1 MKVCYNVYEYMFHS
15 QRHMMIKYDKNLIHI
30 NDDDNGE
37 LDLIVLSAKSSRVI
51 VVRCNRCNNPW
62 STRPRELFYNRTSC
76 PVCRKDKEY
85 NENAISLS
93 LKYYEV
99 LYPML
104 IDKKS
109 LENRGDTSQY
119 TVDVVCPDCSKAFRI
134 TIYSAVKRIENNSPI
149 CWMCDS
155 RKGGRTGELFMYNY
169 PELVSRIRDEVP
181 DTDFLVSDPK
191 EFMFEYDCGH
201 SEKIRTRNF
210 VWQHKICSECK
221 KSELSKRLDFL
232 LGLKEKE
239 EERRI
244 RADSKPAKK
253 KKTHCKTYYMLKK
266 SRPKNVD
273 VVCSKCSK
281 QLNIQTS
288 SYLRNIRKH
297 NMKYICNI
305 CASSKGIRLS
315 EKLKSPEFAHVFWSN
330 KNEFSPDDITA
341 SSGRRVILECEK
353 GHEWSPFAY
362 AIGGCPQCMQGSMT
376 SKEEDLFAGFLSS
389 LLPNTEI
396 YRSVRG
402 LIYPQEV
409 DIYIPS
415 KQVAIEFNGLYWHS
429 EKAGKGKD
437 YHYNKWLS
445 CKNKGVRLITVW
457 EDDWRYRRDA
467 VTQYITEI
475 LSDTYST
482 NLDKDI
488 SLFLESNIIDDSMLS
503 FLDKYSLYDQQ
514 YIIDESS
521 SFIIGQDSSGLISS
535 ISAVSSYSNFNVI
548 GSHVCKPGFEW
559 NSLTGVFGYLQNTG
573 RYDFGFLD
581 SKDNPVIH
589 DDLLEILGLNSSI
602 DILPARRNCKYEN
615 NSSFRVKCDK
625 DYDRWIWN
633 SGYTLWY
640 A

>member
-1 MKVCYNVYEYMFHS
+1 MPAYVSDVLLDPVKRAEHFEKHVAIDPVTCVCHKTWVPSVKDLES
-15 QRHMMIKYDKNLIHI
+15 QKCVCPFCGH
-30 NDDDNGE
+30 
-37 LDLIVLSAKSSRVI
+37 
-51 VVRCNRCNNPW
+51 NPHKM
-62 STRPRELFYNRTSC
+62 SP
-76 PVCRKDKEY
+76 D
-85 NENAISLS
+85 
-93 LKYYEV
+93 YYRV
-99 LYPML
+99 LYPITLNKSALLYRSDNSWHL
-104 IDKKS
+104 IDVTCRTCHKAIRVVIKS
-109 LENRGDTSQY
+109 AIQRLKEGL
-119 TVDVVCPDCSKAFRI
+119 
-134 TIYSAVKRIENNSPI
+134 PI
-149 CWMCDS
+149 CWICDS

-169 PELVSRIRDEVP
+169 PELVDRIKGEVP
-181 DTDFLVSDPK
+181 KDDFYLAV
-191 EFMFEYDCGH
+191 MTYMQFEYDCGH
-201 SEKIRTRNF
+201 IQSMTPKRFMKNHKRCDECTIKYRESRRAEKEAEERARPRRRRSRTREEIESGS
-210 VWQHKICSECK
+210 VVYKRRVHCSTYKSLRRATPKRVDAKCCK
-221 KSELSKRLDFL
+221 CDTVF
-232 LGLKEKE
+232 
-239 EERRI
+239 
-244 RADSKPAKK
+244 
-253 KKTHCKTYYMLKK
+253 
-266 SRPKNVD
+266 
-273 VVCSKCSK
+273 
-281 QLNIQTS
+281 NIQIINFKKN
-288 SYLRNIRKH
+288 LKRNKGQ
-297 NMKYICNI
+297 YICGI
-305 CASSKGIRLS
+305 CASSKGIRLAD
-315 EKLKSPEFAHVFWSN
+315 KLKVPEFAHVFWSN

-396 YRSVRG
+396 CRSVRG

-467 VTQYITEI
+467 VTQYITDA

-488 SLFLESNIIDDSMLS
+488 SLFLESNVIDDSMLS

-514 YIIDESS
+514 YIINESS

-535 ISAVSSYSNFNVI
+535 ISAVSSFKDFSVI
-548 GSHVCKPGFEW
+548 GSHVCRPGFGW
-559 NSLTGVFGYLQNTG
+559 NSLTGVFRYLQNTV
-573 RYDFGFLD
+573 RYNFGFLD
-581 SKDNPVIH
+581 SKDNPVLH

-615 NSSFRVKCDK
+615 NSSFRIKCDK